1 MEQQSGTMPTVIRR
15 SWEGTEQEQRLL
27 SDAVDGVQHSREA
40 EKLAWDLVRRA
51 REGGVPDTVL
61 CARTEISRSTLNR
74 VLGPRKADEQEAAA
88 DE

>member
-1 MEQQSGTMPTVIRR
+1 MEQAGGTMPTVIRR

-27 SDAVDGVQHSREA
+27 SEAVDGVKTSREA

-51 REGGVPDTVL
+51 REGGVPDTIL

-74 VLGPRKADEQEAAA
+74 VLGPRKVDEQEST

>member
-1 MEQQSGTMPTVIRR
+1 MEEAGGTMPTVIRR

-27 SDAVDGVQHSREA
+27 EAAVEGVELSRKT

-61 CARTEISRSTLNR
+61 CAHTDISRSTLNR
-74 VLGPRKADEQEAAA
+74 VLGPRKSDEQEAAT

>member
-1 MEQQSGTMPTVIRR
+1 MPTVIRR
-15 SWEGTEQEQRLL
+15 SWEGSEQEQRLL
-27 SDAVDGVQHSREA
+27 NAAVEGVQLSRKT
-40 EKLAWDLVRRA
+40 EKLAWELVREA

-74 VLGPRKADEQEAAA
+74 VLGPRKSDDQEAA

>member
-1 MEQQSGTMPTVIRR
+1 MPTVIRR
-15 SWEGTEQEQRLL
+15 SWEGSEQEQRLL
-27 SDAVDGVQHSREA
+27 NAAVEGVQLSRKT
-40 EKLAWDLVRRA
+40 EKLAWELVREA

-74 VLGPRKADEQEAAA
+74 VLGPRKSDDQEAP